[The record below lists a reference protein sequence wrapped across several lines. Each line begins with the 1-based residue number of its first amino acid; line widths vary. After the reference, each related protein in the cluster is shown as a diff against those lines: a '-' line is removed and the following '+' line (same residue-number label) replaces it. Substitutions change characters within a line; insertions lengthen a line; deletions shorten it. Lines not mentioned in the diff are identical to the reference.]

1 MVSRLPPR
9 PWFGWFARS
18 TIRARLMTVGLLGVA
33 GALAIGGALL
43 YGVLTAS
50 LTRSVEAAA
59 RASAEQVA
67 LLVDAGRLPDPVP
80 VSGAQVIQ
88 VLDQQGRVVDGSI
101 AADRLTALVTPDE
114 LQRALSGAS
123 VVVPGN
129 RSGLSGGLQV
139 VAVRAGPQ
147 GAPLD
152 VVAAAPTTDIERSAA
167 TVRTLL
173 LISLPILLV
182 VIGLIAWQ
190 VVGAALAP
198 VEALRRGAARI
209 DESSSETE
217 RLPVPPTHDEV
228 SALATT
234 LNAMLERVTAARRQ
248 QRAFTADAAHELRNP
263 LASMRA
269 QLEVAQ
275 HLGEAGDLPQ
285 DLLVDVGRLSTLVDD
300 LLLLARADE
309 SAAAQAASGMS
320 SPASSRR
327 PDEGDVADVAELLA
341 DVVRAAG
348 QARVPVRGASRLIPG
363 TIRAAMPEAD
373 LRRALSNLVDNAVRH
388 AATSVVVAAAR
399 TGHTVRITVTDDG
412 HGVPVEDRLRV
423 FERFTRLDEGRDR
436 DSGGSGLGL
445 AITRA
450 LVRQAG
456 GDVWLEDAAPGTRA
470 VISVPAVR

>member
-1 MVSRLPPR
+1 
-9 PWFGWFARS
+9 
-18 TIRARLMTVGLLGVA
+18 MTVGLIGVA

-43 YGVLTAS
+43 YGVLTVS
-50 LTRSVEAAA
+50 LTRSVEAVA

-114 LQRALSGAS
+114 LQRALAGGS

-139 VAVRAGPQ
+139 VAVPAGPQ
-147 GAPLD
+147 GAPLH

-173 LISLPILLV
+173 LISLPLLLV
-182 VIGLIAWQ
+182 VIGLIAWR

-209 DESSSETE
+209 DASSSETE

-234 LNAMLERVTAARRQ
+234 LNAMLDRVTAARRQ

-285 DLLVDVGRLSTLVDD
+285 DLLVDVDRLSTLVDD

-309 SAAAQAASGMS
+309 SAAARAASDMS
-320 SPASSRR
+320 SHAAPEPSPRASSRR
-327 PDEGDVADVAELLA
+327 LGEGDAADVAKLLA

-348 QARVPVRGASRLIPG
+348 QARVPVRGAPRLIPG

-388 AATSVVVAAAR
+388 AATSVVLAAAR
-399 TGHTVRITVTDDG
+399 TGHTVRVTVTDDG
-412 HGVPVEDRLRV
+412 HGVPVADRMRV

-445 AITRA
+445 AITKA